1 MLDEVVEAVA
11 RLSVPRVTEG
21 STSLIGLPILL
32 DDELIGVIGLTRA
45 EVGLFSDEEVEIVT
59 LALQAHEAF
68 AVLAAGWRK
77 RGTGLGLGI
86 GIAAGYATIGRIGF
100 EGRYDYGALGR
111 ATNLAAPAQHS
122 RRPGEILLNPAIFA
136 EVEGRVEMEP
146 AGDLHLKGFSRPVAV
161 RRVVGLVD

>member
-111 ATNLAAPAQHS
+111 ATNLAARLSTHAGPARSSSTLRSSLRS
-122 RRPGEILLNPAIFA
+122 RAGSRWSPRAICT
-136 EVEGRVEMEP
+136 
-146 AGDLHLKGFSRPVAV
+146 
-161 RRVVGLVD
+161 